1 MCLTKPKNIQLDDLD
16 FQIIRLLEEDARRS
30 SREIAEK
37 LGVATGT
44 VYNRVKKLT
53 NEGIIK
59 GYTPIIDASK
69 VGFELTAL
77 ILLQAD
83 GKYLSDVES
92 EIAKDDAVFCVY
104 DITGDFD
111 AAVIARFRDRASFNA
126 FIKSLLATPH
136 IKRTVTNVVLNT
148 VKEDPRIK
156 L

>member
-1 MCLTKPKNIQLDDLD
+1 MTKSTTIQLDDLD
-16 FQIIRLLEEDARRS
+16 VKILRLLEEDARRS

-37 LGVATGT
+37 LEVATGT
-44 VYNRVKKLT
+44 VYNRVKRLT
-53 NEGIIK
+53 DQGIIK
-59 GYTPIIDASK
+59 GYIPIIDASK

-83 GKYLSDVES
+83 GKYLVDVES
-92 EIAKDDAVFCVY
+92 EIAKVDGVSCVY

-111 AAVIARFRDRASFNA
+111 AAVIARFRDRASLNG
-126 FIKSLLATPH
+126 FIKSLLAIPH
-136 IKRTVTNVVLNT
+136 IKRTVTNVVLNI

>member
-1 MCLTKPKNIQLDDLD
+1 MNNSTTIQLDDLD
-16 FQIIRLLEEDARRS
+16 LQILRLLEEDARRS

-44 VYNRVKKLT
+44 VYNRVKRLT
-53 NEGIIK
+53 NDGIIR
-59 GYTPIIDASK
+59 GYIPMIDASK

-83 GKYLSDVES
+83 GKYLANVES
-92 EIAKDDAVFCVY
+92 EIAKVDAVCCVY

-111 AAVIARFRDRASFNA
+111 AAVIARFRDRASLNE
-126 FIKSLLATPH
+126 FIKSLLAIPH
-136 IKRTVTNVVLNT
+136 IKRTVTNVVLNI
-148 VKEDPRIK
+148 VKEEPRIK

>member
-1 MCLTKPKNIQLDDLD
+1 LTKSTTIQLDNLD
-16 FQIIRLLEEDARRS
+16 VKILRLLEEDARRS

-37 LGVATGT
+37 LEVATGT
-44 VYNRVKKLT
+44 VYNRVKRLT
-53 NEGIIK
+53 DQGIIK
-59 GYTPIIDASK
+59 GYIPIIDASK

-83 GKYLSDVES
+83 GKYLVDVES
-92 EIAKDDAVFCVY
+92 EIAKVDGVSCVY

-111 AAVIARFRDRASFNA
+111 AAVIARFRDRASLNG
-126 FIKSLLATPH
+126 FIKSLLAIPH
-136 IKRTVTNVVLNT
+136 IKRTVTNVVLNI